1 MEIFC
6 LLKNMVF
13 NLFYNREKKEFLM
26 YKELDVYDFVK
37 EFRNSRFKDNFSDM
51 QYAFIYGIIILV
63 PEVSILD

>member
-1 MEIFC
+1 
-6 LLKNMVF
+6 
-13 NLFYNREKKEFLM
+13 M

-63 PEVSILD
+63 PEVSILDWGNRFRTCANSGTFLLRRK

>member
-37 EFRNSRFKDNFSDM
+37 EFRNSRFKDNFSEH
-51 QYAFIYGIIILV
+51 GNS
-63 PEVSILD
+63 SIWINIDFA